1 MLGEFSALDFFGAKD
16 SWWSDRDVWIITPM
30 FRLNCGHNLLS
41 ANKFKFH
48 PACKQIQVWSRRKP
62 KLCCMWG
69 KIWQVLSVIPN
80 DELQKAWAL
89 LSFFKSNGKWYST
102 NVLWQ
107 TSHNEYRNSP
117 WRNYSDSRSFN
128 YKDITNRI
136 PYNRKRHSILNK
148 EWGYNFDKLKTNI
161 KLIELEKLKKR
172 KVFFGYICKN
182 LSFYKSS
189 CSSLLHSCYYFA
201 AYTRSFFVCIVCVC
215 SL

>member
-30 FRLNCGHNLLS
+30 FRRNCGHNLLS

-48 PACKQIQVWSRRKP
+48 PACKQIQVWSCRKA

-102 NVLWQ
+102 NALWQ
-107 TSHNEYRNSP
+107 TSHDEYRNSC
-117 WRNYSDSRSFN
+117 WRNYSDSRSSN

-161 KLIELEKLKKR
+161 KLIEIEKLKK
-172 KVFFGYICKN
+172 G
-182 LSFYKSS
+182 
-189 CSSLLHSCYYFA
+189 
-201 AYTRSFFVCIVCVC
+201 RSFLDISVRT
-215 SL
+215 